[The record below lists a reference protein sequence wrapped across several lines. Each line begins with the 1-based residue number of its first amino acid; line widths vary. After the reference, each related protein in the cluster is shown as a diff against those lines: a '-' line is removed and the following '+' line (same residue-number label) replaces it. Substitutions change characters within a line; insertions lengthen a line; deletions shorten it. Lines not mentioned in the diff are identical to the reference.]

1 MKRPRL
7 FTTVAVV
14 AIIAAAPSR
23 AASPALVF
31 GVIAGVA
38 VVVAIAQPGRDA
50 WAYSQTR
57 GWVGGA
63 REDVSAVDAP
73 LAPQQ
78 GTPQRFVN
86 ACRDAVAR
94 NAQRY
99 DVASLEAV
107 SAGRP
112 TRIKGRTL
120 VPVEIRAIYR
130 VRGVHEVRRT
140 QVRCEIDRAGRVLAT
155 S

>member
-1 MKRPRL
+1 MERARV
-7 FTTVAVV
+7 FATVGVV
-14 AIIAAAPSR
+14 ALLSASPAR
-23 AASPALVF
+23 AASPALFF
-31 GVIAGVA
+31 GIIAGAA
-38 VVVAIAQPGRDA
+38 VVAAVAQPGRDA
-50 WAYSQTR
+50 WAYSSTH
-57 GWVGGA
+57 GWVGG
-63 REDVSAVDAP
+63 RPSDVSGIDAP
-73 LAPQQ
+73 LAPQ
-78 GTPQRFVN
+78 GTSHRFVT

-107 SAGRP
+107 SAGP
-112 TRIKGRTL
+112 QTRMRGLTI

-140 QVRCEIDRAGRVLAT
+140 EVRCEIDRAGRVIAT